1 MSINWFPGH
10 MAKARRQIEE
20 SLKKVDVVIE
30 ILDARIPYASKN
42 PMLDHVIGEKPR
54 VVVLNKKDMAS
65 KQETDRWINH
75 LKAKGVYPIALNGK
89 EQNALKKIENTVV
102 EATQE
107 IFDRMA
113 RKGINPRAI
122 RAMIVGIPNVGK
134 STIINN
140 IAKRKVAKTGNT
152 PGVTKA
158 QQWIKAGSKMELL
171 DTPGVLWPKFEDES
185 IGQKLSLTGAIK
197 DNVVTLDD
205 IAIFALK
212 FMQQHHL
219 DELKTF
225 YNINIDE
232 DTEIV
237 DIFDAIGTARG
248 FKMSG
253 NEIDYERVTERVIYD
268 TRNAKIG
275 QFTFDLAEDAE

>member
-171 DTPGVLWPKFEDES
+171 DTPGVLWPKFEDEP

-225 YNINIDE
+225 YNINIDA

-275 QFTFDLAEDAE
+275 QFTFDLAEDVE

>member
-42 PMLDHVIGEKPR
+42 PILDHVIGEKPR

-225 YNINIDE
+225 YNINIDA

-275 QFTFDLAEDAE
+275 QFTFDLAEDVV

>member
-275 QFTFDLAEDAE
+275 QFTFDLAEDVE

>member
-30 ILDARIPYASKN
+30 ILDARIPYASQN
-42 PMLDHVIGEKPR
+42 PMLDQVIGEKPR
-54 VVVLNKKDMAS
+54 VIILNKKDMAS
-65 KQETDRWINH
+65 QSETDRWMNH
-75 LKAKGVYPIALNGK
+75 YKAEGLYPVAINGK
-89 EQNALKKIENTVV
+89 EPNILKKIEGVVV
-102 EATQE
+102 EATKE
-107 IFDRMA
+107 IFERME

-140 IAKRKVAKTGNT
+140 IAKKKVAKTGNT

-158 QQWIKAGSKMELL
+158 QQWIKAGGKMELL
-171 DTPGVLWPKFEDES
+171 DTPGVLWPKFEDETV
-185 IGQKLSLTGAIK
+185 GLKLSLTGAIK
-197 DNVVTLDD
+197 DNVVNLDEV
-205 IAIFALK
+205 AIFALK
-212 FMQQHHL
+212 FMQAHHL
-219 DELKTF
+219 KALNKF

-232 DTEIV
+232 DSEIV
-237 DIFDAIGTARG
+237 EIFDAIGQSRG

-268 TRNAKIG
+268 TRDAKIDLM
-275 QFTFDLAEDAE
+275 TFDFPEDN

>member
-42 PMLDHVIGEKPR
+42 PMLDHVIVEKPR

-171 DTPGVLWPKFEDES
+171 DTPGVLWPKFEDEP

-225 YNINIDE
+225 YNINIDA

-275 QFTFDLAEDAE
+275 QFTFDLAEDVE

>member
-30 ILDARIPYASKN
+30 ILDARIPYASQN

-54 VVVLNKKDMAS
+54 VIILNKKDMAS
-65 KQETDRWINH
+65 QSETDRWMNH
-75 LKAKGVYPIALNGK
+75 YRAEGLYPVAINGK
-89 EQNALKKIENTVV
+89 EPNILKKIEGVVV
-102 EATQE
+102 EATKE
-107 IFDRMA
+107 IFERME

-140 IAKRKVAKTGNT
+140 IAKKKVAKTGNT

-158 QQWIKAGSKMELL
+158 QQWIKAGGKMELL
-171 DTPGVLWPKFEDES
+171 DTPGVLWPKFEDETV
-185 IGQKLSLTGAIK
+185 GLKLSLTGAIK
-197 DNVVTLDD
+197 DNVVNLDEV
-205 IAIFALK
+205 AIFALK
-212 FMQQHHL
+212 FMQAHHL
-219 DELKTF
+219 EELNQF
-225 YNINIDE
+225 YNIKVDE
-232 DTEIV
+232 DSEIV
-237 DIFDAIGTARG
+237 EIFDAIGQSRG

-268 TRNAKIG
+268 TRDAKIDLM
-275 QFTFDLAEDAE
+275 TFDFPEDN

>member
-30 ILDARIPYASKN
+30 ILDARIPYASQN

-54 VVVLNKKDMAS
+54 VIILNKKDMAS
-65 KQETDRWINH
+65 QSETDRWMNH
-75 LKAKGVYPIALNGK
+75 YRAEGLYPVAINGK
-89 EQNALKKIENTVV
+89 EPNILKKIEGVVV
-102 EATQE
+102 EATKE
-107 IFDRMA
+107 IFERME

-140 IAKRKVAKTGNT
+140 IAKKKVAKTGNT

-158 QQWIKAGSKMELL
+158 QQWIKAGGKMELL
-171 DTPGVLWPKFEDES
+171 DTPGVLWPKFEDETV
-185 IGQKLSLTGAIK
+185 GLKLSLTGAIK
-197 DNVVTLDD
+197 DNVVNLDEV
-205 IAIFALK
+205 AIFALK
-212 FMQQHHL
+212 FMQAHHL
-219 DELKTF
+219 EELNQF
-225 YNINIDE
+225 YNIKVDE
-232 DTEIV
+232 DSEIV
-237 DIFDAIGTARG
+237 EIFDAIGQSRG

-253 NEIDYERVTERVIYD
+253 NDIDYERVTERVIYD
-268 TRNAKIG
+268 TRDAKIDLM
-275 QFTFDLAEDAE
+275 TFDFPEDN

>member
-225 YNINIDE
+225 YNINIDA

-253 NEIDYERVTERVIYD
+253 NEIDYERVTERVIHD

>member
-30 ILDARIPYASKN
+30 ILDARIPYASQN
-42 PMLDHVIGEKPR
+42 PMLDQVIGEKPR
-54 VVVLNKKDMAS
+54 VIILNKKDMAS
-65 KQETDRWINH
+65 QSETDRWINYYKS
-75 LKAKGVYPIALNGK
+75 LGLYPVALNGK
-89 EQNALKKIENTVV
+89 EPNILKKIEGVVV
-102 EATQE
+102 EATKE
-107 IFDRMA
+107 IFERME

-140 IAKRKVAKTGNT
+140 IAKKKVAKTGNT

-158 QQWIKAGSKMELL
+158 QQWIKAGGKMELL
-171 DTPGVLWPKFEDES
+171 DTPGVLWPKFEDETV
-185 IGQKLSLTGAIK
+185 GLKLSLTGAIK
-197 DNVVTLDD
+197 DNVVNLDEV
-205 IAIFALK
+205 AIFALK
-212 FMQQHHL
+212 FMQRHHL
-219 DELKTF
+219 DALNQF
-225 YNINIDE
+225 YNIKVKE
-232 DTEIV
+232 DSDIV
-237 DIFDAIGTARG
+237 EIFDAIGQSRG

-268 TRNAKIG
+268 TRDAKIALM
-275 QFTFDLAEDAE
+275 TFDFPEDK

>member
-10 MAKARRQIEE
+10 MAKAHRQIEE

-275 QFTFDLAEDAE
+275 QFTFDLAEDVE

>member
-30 ILDARIPYASKN
+30 ILDARIPFASQN

-54 VVVLNKKDMAS
+54 VIILNKKDMAS
-65 KQETDRWINH
+65 QSETDRWMNH
-75 LKAKGVYPIALNGK
+75 YKAKGLYPVAINGK
-89 EQNALKKIENTVV
+89 EPNILKKIEGVVV
-102 EATQE
+102 EATKE
-107 IFDRMA
+107 IFERME

-140 IAKRKVAKTGNT
+140 IAKKKVAKTGNT

-158 QQWIKAGSKMELL
+158 QQWIKAGGKMELL
-171 DTPGVLWPKFEDES
+171 DTPGVLWPKFEDETV
-185 IGQKLSLTGAIK
+185 GLKLSLTGAIK
-197 DNVVTLDD
+197 DNVVNLDEV
-205 IAIFALK
+205 AIFALK
-212 FMQQHHL
+212 FMQVHHL
-219 DELKTF
+219 KALNKF
-225 YNINIDE
+225 YNINVDE
-232 DTEIV
+232 DSEIV
-237 DIFDAIGTARG
+237 EIFDAIGQSRG

-268 TRNAKIG
+268 TRDAKIDLM
-275 QFTFDLAEDAE
+275 TFDFPEDN

>member
-42 PMLDHVIGEKPR
+42 PMLDYVIGDKPR
-54 VVVLNKKDMAS
+54 VVVLNKKDMANS
-65 KQETDRWINH
+65 RETDRWIAR
-75 LKAKGVYPIALNGK
+75 LKADGVYPVALNGK
-89 EQNALKKIENTVV
+89 ESNVLKKIENTVV
-102 EATQE
+102 EATKE
-107 IFDRMA
+107 IFERME

-158 QQWIKAGSKMELL
+158 QQWIKAGTKMELL

-197 DNVVTLDD
+197 DNVVNLDD
-205 IAIFALK
+205 IAVYALK
-212 FMQQHHL
+212 FMQRHYL
-219 DELKTF
+219 DGLNKF

-232 DTEIV
+232 NTEIV
-237 DIFDAIGTARG
+237 EIFDAIGQSRG

-253 NEIDYERVTERVIYD
+253 NEIDYERVTEKVIYD
-268 TRNAKIG
+268 TRDAKIG
-275 QFTFDLAEDAE
+275 KFTFDIAEDVE

>member
-42 PMLDHVIGEKPR
+42 PMLDHVIDEKPR

-65 KQETDRWINH
+65 KQETERWINH

-225 YNINIDE
+225 YNINIDA

-275 QFTFDLAEDAE
+275 QFTFDLAEDVE